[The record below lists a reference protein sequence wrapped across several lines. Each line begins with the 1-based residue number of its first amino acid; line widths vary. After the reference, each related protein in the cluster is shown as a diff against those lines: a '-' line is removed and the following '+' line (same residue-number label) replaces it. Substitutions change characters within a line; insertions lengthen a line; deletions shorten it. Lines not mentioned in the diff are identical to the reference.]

1 LTSGGGSI
9 GLAECRKTSQSMAL
23 LLVAIGLWWWW
34 SAGLAGAWPWLV
46 ASCIVVLLGVAVP
59 GILLLP
65 TRVWRRVFQLLGR
78 IQSTVFFLL
87 VYLLLVTPIGMV
99 RRRKNLLRMGCFK
112 AEESSWVN
120 RSSGLS
126 NLRRLY

>member
-1 LTSGGGSI
+1 
-9 GLAECRKTSQSMAL
+9 MAL
-23 LLVAIGLWWWW
+23 VLAAVGLFRWW
-34 SAGLAGAWPWLV
+34 SAGLASAWPWLV
-46 ASCIVVLLGVAVP
+46 AGCLLVLLGVAVP
-59 GILLLP
+59 GVLLLP
-65 TRVWRRVFQLLGR
+65 TRVWRWVFLLLGR

-87 VYLLLVTPIGMV
+87 VYLLLVTLIGMV

-126 NLRRLY
+126 NPRRLY

>member
-1 LTSGGGSI
+1 
-9 GLAECRKTSQSMAL
+9 MAL
-23 LLVAIGLWWWW
+23 LLVAIGLFRWW
-34 SAGLAGAWPWLV
+34 SVGPAGAWPWLV
-46 ASCIVVLLGVAVP
+46 AGCIVVLLGVVVP
-59 GILLLP
+59 SVLLLP
-65 TRVWRRVFQLLGR
+65 TRVWRWVFQLLGR
-78 IQSTVFFLL
+78 IQSTVFLLL